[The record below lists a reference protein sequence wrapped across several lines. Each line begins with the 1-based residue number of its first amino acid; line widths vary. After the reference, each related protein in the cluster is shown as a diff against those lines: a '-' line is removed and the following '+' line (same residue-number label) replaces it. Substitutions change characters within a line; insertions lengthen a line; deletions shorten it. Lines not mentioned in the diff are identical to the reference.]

1 MKKLF
6 TLLLVTTL
14 LISCS
19 SDDNFYG
26 NQSDLTGTWNV
37 ESVKFEGYN
46 LPLSECDSKESIVI
60 SSDGNAVWTTAI
72 EDEESGECALSTSN
86 MMFTGLQDNVN
97 FNIDYDV
104 DFSIFYNGKFLS
116 RDKIQVTK
124 RFEGSKTI
132 YVFVKN

>member
-14 LISCS
+14 LMSCS

-37 ESVKFEGYN
+37 ESIKFEGYN

-72 EDEESGECALSTSN
+72 ENEESGECALSISN

-104 DFSIFYNGKFLS
+104 DFSINYQGKFLS
-116 RDKIQVTK
+116 KNKIQIRK
-124 RFEGSKTI
+124 SFEGTI
-132 YVFVKN
+132 SFYVFVKN